1 MARKLSVDLE
11 LNAKGYTQ
19 GINEAKN
26 ATAQY
31 TNATV
36 DLKKETEDYLSQF
49 GSLRKQLRSAKE
61 EAFNLAVQFS
71 QLSKTEKDS
80 EIGQQLAGELQFAIE
95 KAAELEDVMSDT
107 NDAIRKAA
115 SDTAGLDAFKE
126 SLEVGKDLATAY
138 IGVLGKVTGSEE
150 ALKNVLSS
158 LAIVQGSFNAVIKT
172 TNMLQK
178 NSATMIALQRA
189 GVLSLAQAEK
199 ISAAAANA
207 STIAYK
213 GLGKAMKAIPFIAI
227 AGAILSIGKVIIDYI
242 IGANKAA
249 KESEKLNKELTGTK
263 KIINDLSTVY
273 NSSYASSLGK
283 TLSLYKQLQTSYSKL
298 STQQEKSKWIKENTE
313 KFKELGV
320 SITNVN
326 DADKILIKQSKDVIQ
341 SFKLRA
347 EAAAEATRL
356 QDLYVKRIEAE
367 TKARANAGKNN
378 FKAGDKVQT
387 GDVERYG
394 LQEGIDYKQYK
405 DKVGMFYTDAGAM
418 KAMEASAAR
427 NIQKYTQDID
437 AEINASAERLAA
449 TTEKL
454 NNVLTGSTNN
464 NNNTGGGSSTGTKTD
479 ITENILPKANKVN
492 KQIDD
497 WFKAYDKKIA
507 TKTKEASEMNYN
519 VVGPSINILSSP
531 QQIQGAENAIQQALQ
546 VDDIKFDFSALPE
559 SMQEAADEAVQSLN
573 RLSEAMAIAGQKRA
587 KFLAAGDTK
596 GVKEMDKQLAKLTED
611 YNKQSK
617 EVDKYT
623 KRSEQI
629 DKLSSAFGSVGNKVG
644 ELGGLFSQ
652 LGDAT
657 DDAGVKAMGIIAEA
671 VATMALSFA
680 RALKS
685 CGSWY
690 EWLVFGVTGMTQLAS
705 MVSQIKQLTAGG
717 YAEGG
722 IIPGNSF
729 AGDKVMAM
737 VNSGEMI
744 LNTHQQK
751 NLFDMLNGITGTGI
765 ASSKIELTGK
775 IRGKD
780 LLLVQKNYNT
790 IGSKSGQSIKIN

>member
-49 GSLRKQLRSAKE
+49 GSLRKQFRAAKT

-80 EIGQQLAGELQFAIE
+80 ELGQQMADELQFAIE

-107 NDAIRKAA
+107 NDAIRNAA

-138 IGVLGKVTGSEE
+138 IGVLGKLTGSEE
-150 ALKNVLSS
+150 ALKNALSS

-172 TNMLQK
+172 TSMLQK

-227 AGAILSIGKVIIDYI
+227 AGAILSIGKVIIDYV

-263 KIINDLSTVY
+263 KIINDLSTSY
-273 NSSYASSLGK
+273 NSNYASSLGK
-283 TLSLYKQLQTSYSKL
+283 TLSLYKQLQTAYSKL
-298 STQQEKSKWIKENTE
+298 SNQQEKSKWIKENTE

-326 DADKILIKQSKDVIQ
+326 EADKILIKQSKDVIQ

-367 TKARANAGKNN
+367 TKARANASKNN

-394 LQEGIDYKQYK
+394 LQEGIDYKQYN

-464 NNNTGGGSSTGTKTD
+464 NTGGGSSTGSKTD
-479 ITENILPKANKVN
+479 ITKNILPKANKVN

-519 VVGPSINILSSP
+519 VVGPSINILTSP
-531 QQIQGAENAIQQALQ
+531 QDIQGAENAIQQALQ
-546 VDDIKFDFSALPE
+546 VDDIEFDFSALPE
-559 SMQEAADEAVQSLN
+559 AMQEAADEAVQSLD
-573 RLSEAMAIAGQKRA
+573 RLSEAMAIAGQQRA

-596 GVKEMDKQLAKLTED
+596 GVEEMDKQLETLTED
-611 YNKQSK
+611 YNKQSE
-617 EVDKYT
+617 EVGKYV
-623 KRSEQI
+623 KRSEEV
-629 DKLSSAFGSVGNKVG
+629 KNLSDSFQSVGDSVG
-644 ELGGLFSQ
+644 ALGGLFSA

-657 DDAGVKAMGIIAEA
+657 DDAGMKTMGIIAETL
-671 VATMALSFA
+671 ATMALSFA
-680 RALKS
+680 NALKS
-685 CGSWY
+685 CTTWY
-690 EWLVFGVTGMTQLAS
+690 EWVAFGITGMTQLVS

-765 ASSKIELTGK
+765 SSSKIELTGK

>member
-49 GSLRKQLRSAKE
+49 GSLRKQLRGAKQ
-61 EAFNLAVQFS
+61 EAFNLAAQFS

-107 NDAIRKAA
+107 NDAIRNAA

-126 SLEVGKDLATAY
+126 SLDVGKDIATAY
-138 IGVLGKVTGSEE
+138 IGVLAKMTGNEE
-150 ALKNVLSS
+150 ALKNALSS

-172 TNMLQK
+172 TSMLQK
-178 NSATMIALQRA
+178 NSSTMIALQRA

-213 GLGKAMKAIPFIAI
+213 GLGLAIKAAPYA
-227 AGAILSIGKVIIDYI
+227 AVAAA
-242 IGANKAA
+242 IGAVIVSLTKYALKGNAA
-249 KESEKLNKELTGTK
+249 TEATKKLNKELHDTSIQGRKDAQADLTK
-263 KIINDLSTVY
+263 LKLLYDATQNLNLKKRDRIKAVKDLQSVY
-273 NSSYASSLGK
+273 PAYFGNLTQEQILAGKASDA
-283 TLSLYKQLQTSYSKL
+283 YKQLANDIIACAQARAYEKRINVIAEQNVDLDDQIEKQKKL
-298 STQQEKSKWIKENTE
+298 LDQYKKSIESAKKFAEEGISMRGQYDSSSMKVTAMTVNYNREKV
-313 KFKELGV
+313 EL
-320 SITNVN
+320 
-326 DADKILIKQSKDVIQ
+326 KQLIKKKEENIAQQNKY
-341 SFKLRA
+341 L
-347 EAAAEATRL
+347 EA
-356 QDLYVKRIEAE
+356 I
-367 TKARANAGKNN
+367 
-378 FKAGDKVQT
+378 
-387 GDVERYG
+387 
-394 LQEGIDYKQYK
+394 
-405 DKVGMFYTDAGAM
+405 
-418 KAMEASAAR
+418 S
-427 NIQKYTQDID
+427 
-437 AEINASAERLAA
+437 A
-449 TTEKL
+449 TTAAVNRLSQTNETAKSL
-454 NNVLTGSTNN
+454 GS
-464 NNNTGGGSSTGTKTD
+464 KTD
-479 ITENILPKANKVN
+479 IDVLPKANKVN

-507 TKTKEASEMNYN
+507 TKTKESAEMNKG
-519 VVGPSINILSSP
+519 VANIDFITSP
-531 QQIQGAENAIQQALQ
+531 QQIQGTENAIQQALQ
-546 VDDIKFDFSALPE
+546 VDDITFDFSALPE
-559 SMQEAADEAVQSLN
+559 AMQAAADEAIKSLD
-573 RLSEAMAIAGQKRA
+573 RLSEAMAIAGQQRA
-587 KFLAAGDTK
+587 KFMAAGDTK
-596 GVKEMDKQLAKLTED
+596 GVEEMDKQLATLTED
-611 YNKQSK
+611 YNKQSE
-617 EVDKYT
+617 EVGNYV
-623 KRSEQI
+623 KRSEEVNNLA
-629 DKLSSAFGSVGNKVG
+629 DSFKSVGNAVG
-644 ELGGLFSQ
+644 QLGGLFGA

-657 DDAGVKAMGIIAEA
+657 DDAGMKTMGIIAETL
-671 VATMALSFA
+671 ATMALSFA
-680 RALKS
+680 NALKS
-685 CGSWY
+685 CSTWY
-690 EWLVFGVTGMTQLAS
+690 EWVAFGVTGMTQLVS

-722 IIPGNSF
+722 IVPGNSF

-744 LNTHQQK
+744 LNTNQQK

-765 ASSKIELTGK
+765 SSSKIELTGK

>member
-49 GSLRKQLRSAKE
+49 GSLRKQLRGAKA
-61 EAFNLAVQFS
+61 EALNLAVQFS
-71 QLSKTEKDS
+71 QLSKTEKES
-80 EIGQQLAGELQFAIE
+80 EIGQQMADELQFAIE
-95 KAAELEDVMSDT
+95 KAAELQDVMSDT
-107 NDAIRKAA
+107 NDAIKNAA

-126 SLEVGKDLATAY
+126 SLEVGKDMATAY
-138 IGVLGKVTGSEE
+138 IGVLAKMTGNEE
-150 ALKNVLSS
+150 ALKNALSS

-207 STIAYK
+207 STYAYK

-227 AGAILSIGKVIIDYI
+227 AAAVLAIGKAIVDYAT
-242 IGANKAA
+242 GANKAT
-249 KESEKLNKELTGTK
+249 KEAEKLNKELTGTK
-263 KIINDLSTVY
+263 KIINDLSNTY
-273 NSSYASSLGK
+273 NSNYASSLGK

-298 STQQEKSKWIKENTE
+298 SNQQEKSKWIKENTD

-341 SFKLRA
+341 AFKLRA

-367 TKARANAGKNN
+367 TKARANASKNN

-394 LQEGIDYKQYK
+394 LQEGIDYTQYK

-454 NNVLTGSTNN
+454 NNVLTGSTNT
-464 NNNTGGGSSTGTKTD
+464 NTGGGSKTESKTD
-479 ITENILPKANKVN
+479 ITENIFPKANKVN

-507 TKTKEASEMNYN
+507 AKTKEASEMNYN
-519 VVGPSINILSSP
+519 VVGPSINILNSP
-531 QQIQGAENAIQQALQ
+531 QDIQGTENAIQQALQ
-546 VDDIKFDFSALPE
+546 VDDIEFDFSALPE
-559 SMQEAADEAVQSLN
+559 AMQEAADEAVQSLD
-573 RLSEAMAIAGQKRA
+573 RLTEAMAIAGQQRA
-587 KFLAAGDTK
+587 KFMAAGDTK
-596 GVKEMDKQLAKLTED
+596 GVEEMDKQLATLTED
-611 YNKQSK
+611 YNKQSE
-617 EVDKYT
+617 EVGKYV
-623 KRSEQI
+623 KRSEEV
-629 DKLSSAFGSVGNKVG
+629 KNLSDSFQSVGDSVG
-644 ELGGLFSQ
+644 ALGGLFSA

-657 DDAGVKAMGIIAEA
+657 DDAGMKTMGIIAETL
-671 VATMALSFA
+671 ATMALSFA
-680 RALKS
+680 KALKS
-685 CGSWY
+685 CTTWY
-690 EWLVFGVTGMTQLAS
+690 EWVAFGITGMTQLVS

-737 VNSGEMI
+737 VNSGEMV

-765 ASSKIELTGK
+765 SSSKIELTGK

>member
-49 GSLRKQLRSAKE
+49 GSLRKQLRAAE
-61 EAFNLAVQFS
+61 TEAFNLAVQFS
-71 QLSKTEKDS
+71 QLSKAEKDS
-80 EIGQQLAGELQFAIE
+80 ELGQQMADELQFAIE
-95 KAAELEDVMSDT
+95 KAAELKDVMSDT
-107 NDAIRKAA
+107 RDAIRNAS
-115 SDTAGLDAFKE
+115 SDTAGLDAFRE
-126 SLEVGKDLATAY
+126 SLDVGKEIATAY
-138 IGVLGKVTGSEE
+138 IGVLAKMTGSEE
-150 ALKNVLSS
+150 ALKNALSS
-158 LAIVQGSFNAVIKT
+158 LAIVQGSFNALTKA

-199 ISAAAANA
+199 VSAAAANA

-227 AGAILSIGKVIIDYI
+227 AAAVLAIGKAIVDYAT
-242 IGANKAA
+242 GANKAT
-249 KESEKLNKELTGTK
+249 KEAEKLNKELTGTK
-263 KIINDLSTVY
+263 KIINDLSTAY
-273 NSSYASSLGK
+273 NSNYASSLGK

-298 STQQEKSKWIKENTE
+298 TTQQEKSKWIKENTE

-341 SFKLRA
+341 AFKLRA

-367 TKARANAGKNN
+367 TKARANASKNN

-394 LQEGIDYKQYK
+394 LQEGIDYTQYK

-454 NNVLTGSTNN
+454 NNILTGST
-464 NNNTGGGSSTGTKTD
+464 NNNTGGGSSGTKTD
-479 ITENILPKANKVN
+479 IDILPKANKVN

-507 TKTKEASEMNYN
+507 AKTKEASEMNYN
-519 VVGPSINILSSP
+519 VVGPSINILTSP
-531 QQIQGAENAIQQALQ
+531 QQIQGTENAIQQALQ
-546 VDDIKFDFSALPE
+546 MDDIEFDFSALPE
-559 SMQEAADEAVQSLN
+559 AMQEAADEAVQTLD
-573 RLSEAMAIAGQKRA
+573 RLAEAMAIAGQQRA
-587 KFLAAGDTK
+587 KFMAAGDTK
-596 GVKEMDKQLAKLTED
+596 GVEEMDKQLSKLTED
-611 YNKQSK
+611 YNKQSE
-617 EVDKYT
+617 EVDNYA
-623 KRSEQI
+623 KRSEKI
-629 DKLSSAFGSVGNKVG
+629 GKLTTAFGSVGNKVG
-644 ELGGLFSQ
+644 ELGSLFSQ

-657 DDAGVKAMGIIAEA
+657 DDAGVKTMSIIAQA

-680 RALKS
+680 NALKN

-690 EWLVFGVTGMTQLAS
+690 EWMVFGVTGMVQLAS

-722 IIPGNSF
+722 IVPGNNF

-790 IGSKSGQSIKIN
+790 IGTKSGQSIKIS

>member
-1 MARKLSVDLE
+1 MGRKLSVDLE

-49 GSLRKQLRSAKE
+49 GSLRKQLRGAKQ
-61 EAFNLAVQFS
+61 EAFNLAAQFS

-80 EIGQQLAGELQFAIE
+80 ELGQQLAGELQFAIE

-107 NDAIRKAA
+107 QDAIRNAA

-138 IGVLGKVTGSEE
+138 IGVLAKMTGNEE
-150 ALKNVLSS
+150 ALKNALSS

-227 AGAILSIGKVIIDYI
+227 AAAVLAIGKVIVDYAT
-242 IGANKAA
+242 GANKAT
-249 KESEKLNKELTGTK
+249 KEAEKLNKELTGTK
-263 KIINDLSTVY
+263 KIINDLSTAY
-273 NSSYASSLGK
+273 NSNYASSLGK

-341 SFKLRA
+341 AFKLRA

-367 TKARANAGKNN
+367 TKARSNASKNN

-394 LQEGIDYKQYK
+394 LQEGIDYTQYK
-405 DKVGMFYTDAGAM
+405 DKIGMFYTDAGAM

-427 NIQKYTQDID
+427 NIKKYTQDID

-454 NNVLTGSTNN
+454 NNVLTGSKNT
-464 NNNTGGGSSTGTKTD
+464 NTGGGSSTVTKKD
-479 ITENILPKANKVN
+479 ITENILPKPNKVN

-497 WFKAYDKKIA
+497 WFKAYDKKIEA
-507 TKTKEASEMNYN
+507 KTKEASEMNYN
-519 VVGPSINILSSP
+519 VVGPSINILNSP
-531 QQIQGAENAIQQALQ
+531 QDIQGTENAIQQALQ
-546 VDDIKFDFSALPE
+546 VDDIEFDFSALPE
-559 SMQEAADEAVQSLN
+559 AMQEAADEAVQSLD
-573 RLSEAMAIAGQKRA
+573 RLSEAMAIAGQQRA

-596 GVKEMDKQLAKLTED
+596 GVEEMDKQLETLTED
-611 YNKQSK
+611 YNKQSE
-617 EVDKYT
+617 EVGKYV
-623 KRSEQI
+623 KRSEEV
-629 DKLSSAFGSVGNKVG
+629 KNLSDSFQSVGDSVG
-644 ELGGLFSQ
+644 ALGGLFSA

-657 DDAGVKAMGIIAEA
+657 DDAGVKTMGIIAEA

-680 RALKS
+680 KALKS

-722 IIPGNSF
+722 IVPGNSF

-780 LLLVQKNYNT
+780 LLLAQKNYNT
-790 IGSKSGQSIKIN
+790 IGAKSGQSIKIN

>member
-49 GSLRKQLRSAKE
+49 GSLRKQLRGAKQ
-61 EAFNLAVQFS
+61 EAYNLAAQFS

-80 EIGQQLAGELQFAIE
+80 ELGQQLAGELQFAIE

-107 NDAIRKAA
+107 NDAIRNAA

-126 SLEVGKDLATAY
+126 SLDVGKDIATAY
-138 IGVLGKVTGSEE
+138 IGVLGKMTGSEE
-150 ALKNVLSS
+150 ALKNAVSS
-158 LAIVQGSFNAVIKT
+158 LAIVQGSFNALTKA

-199 ISAAAANA
+199 VSAAAANA

-213 GLGKAMKAIPFIAI
+213 GLGKAMKAVPFIAI
-227 AGAILSIGKVIIDYI
+227 AAAVLAIGKAIVDYAT
-242 IGANKAA
+242 GANKAT
-249 KESEKLNKELTGTK
+249 KEAEKLNKELTGTK
-263 KIINDLSTVY
+263 KIINDLSTAY
-273 NSSYASSLGK
+273 NSNYASSLGK

-341 SFKLRA
+341 AFKLRA

-367 TKARANAGKNN
+367 TKARANASKNN

-394 LQEGIDYKQYK
+394 LQEGIDYTQYK

-464 NNNTGGGSSTGTKTD
+464 NTGGGSSGTKKG

-519 VVGPSINILSSP
+519 VVGPSINFLTSP

-546 VDDIKFDFSALPE
+546 VDDVEFDFSALPE
-559 SMQEAADEAVQSLN
+559 AMQEAADEAVQSLD
-573 RLSEAMAIAGQKRA
+573 RLAEAMAIAGQQRA

-596 GVKEMDKQLAKLTED
+596 GVEEMDKQLVKLTED
-611 YNKQSK
+611 YNKQSE
-617 EVDKYT
+617 EVENYA
-623 KRSEQI
+623 KRSEKI
-629 DKLSSAFGSVGNKVG
+629 GKLTSAFGDVGNKVG

-657 DDAGVKAMGIIAEA
+657 DDAGVKTMGIIAQA

-680 RALKS
+680 NALKN

-690 EWLVFGVTGMTQLAS
+690 EWLVFGVTGMVQLAS

-722 IIPGNSF
+722 IIPGNNF

-751 NLFDMLNGITGTGI
+751 NLFDMLNGITGSAITSTKFEFEGR
-765 ASSKIELTGK
+765 

-780 LLLVQKNYNT
+780 MLLTQKHYNS
-790 IGSKSGQSIKIN
+790 IAAKSGQSIKIN

>member
-49 GSLRKQLRSAKE
+49 GSLRKQLRGAKA
-61 EAFNLAVQFS
+61 EALNLAVQFS

-95 KAAELEDVMSDT
+95 KAAELQDVMSDT
-107 NDAIRKAA
+107 QDAIKNAA

-138 IGVLGKVTGSEE
+138 IGVLGKLTGSEE
-150 ALKNVLSS
+150 ALKNALSS

-172 TNMLQK
+172 TSMLQK

-199 ISAAAANA
+199 ISAAAANV

-227 AGAILSIGKVIIDYI
+227 AGAILSIGKVIIDYV

-263 KIINDLSTVY
+263 KIINDLSTAY

-298 STQQEKSKWIKENTE
+298 STQQEKSKWIKENTD

-367 TKARANAGKNN
+367 TKARANASKNN

-394 LQEGIDYKQYK
+394 LQEGIDYTQYK

-464 NNNTGGGSSTGTKTD
+464 NTGGGSSESKTD

-507 TKTKEASEMNYN
+507 SKTKEASEMNYN
-519 VVGPSINILSSP
+519 VVGPSINILNSP
-531 QQIQGAENAIQQALQ
+531 QYIQGAENAIQQALQ
-546 VDDIKFDFSALPE
+546 VDDIEFDFSALPE
-559 SMQEAADEAVQSLN
+559 AMQEAADEAVQSLD
-573 RLSEAMAIAGQKRA
+573 RLSEAMSIAGQQRA

-596 GVKEMDKQLAKLTED
+596 GVEEMDKQLETLTED
-611 YNKQSK
+611 YNKQSE
-617 EVDKYT
+617 EVGKYV
-623 KRSEQI
+623 KRSEEV
-629 DKLSSAFGSVGNKVG
+629 KNLSDSFKSVGDSVG
-644 ELGGLFSQ
+644 ALGGLFST

-657 DDAGVKAMGIIAEA
+657 DDAGMKTMGIIAETL
-671 VATMALSFA
+671 ATMALSFA
-680 RALKS
+680 KALNS
-685 CGSWY
+685 CTTWY
-690 EWLVFGVTGMTQLAS
+690 EWVAFGITGMTQLVS

-722 IIPGNSF
+722 IVPGNSF

-765 ASSKIELTGK
+765 SSSKIELTGK

>member
-49 GSLRKQLRSAKE
+49 GSLRKQLRAAE
-61 EAFNLAVQFS
+61 TEAFNLAVQFS

-95 KAAELEDVMSDT
+95 KAAELKDVMSDT
-107 NDAIRKAA
+107 RDAIRNAA

-138 IGVLGKVTGSEE
+138 IGVLAKMTGNEE
-150 ALKNVLSS
+150 ALKNALSS

-199 ISAAAANA
+199 VSSAAANA

-227 AGAILSIGKVIIDYI
+227 AAAVLAIGKVIVDYAT
-242 IGANKAA
+242 GANKAT
-249 KESEKLNKELTGTK
+249 KEAEKLNKELTGTK
-263 KIINDLSTVY
+263 KIINDLSTAY
-273 NSSYASSLGK
+273 NSNYASSLGK

-298 STQQEKSKWIKENTE
+298 SNQQEKSKWIKENTA

-341 SFKLRA
+341 AFKLRA

-367 TKARANAGKNN
+367 TKARANASKNN

-454 NNVLTGSTNN
+454 NNVLTGTETNN
-464 NNNTGGGSSTGTKTD
+464 KGIELKTESKTD

-497 WFKAYDKKIA
+497 WFKAYDKKIEA
-507 TKTKEASEMNYN
+507 KTKEASEMNYN
-519 VVGPSINILSSP
+519 VVGPSINILNSP
-531 QQIQGAENAIQQALQ
+531 QDIQGTENAIQQALQ
-546 VDDIKFDFSALPE
+546 VDDVKFDFSALPE
-559 SMQEAADEAVQSLN
+559 AMQEAADEAVQSLD
-573 RLSEAMAIAGQKRA
+573 RLAEAMAIAGQQRA

-596 GVKEMDKQLAKLTED
+596 GVKEMDKQLETLTED
-611 YNKQSK
+611 YNKQSE
-617 EVDKYT
+617 EVDNYA
-623 KRSEQI
+623 KRSEKI
-629 DKLSSAFGSVGNKVG
+629 GKLTSAFGSVGNKVG
-644 ELGGLFSQ
+644 ELGSLFSQ

-657 DDAGVKAMGIIAEA
+657 DDAGVKTMGIIAEA

-680 RALKS
+680 NALKS

-690 EWLVFGVTGMTQLAS
+690 EWVVFGVTGMVQLAS

-765 ASSKIELTGK
+765 SSSKIELTGK

>member
-49 GSLRKQLRSAKE
+49 GSLRKQLRGAKQ

-71 QLSKTEKDS
+71 QLSKVEKES

-107 NDAIRKAA
+107 QDAIRNAA

-138 IGVLGKVTGSEE
+138 IGVLAKMTGNEE
-150 ALKNVLSS
+150 ALKNALSS

-199 ISAAAANA
+199 VSAAAANA

-227 AGAILSIGKVIIDYI
+227 AAAVLAIGKAIVDYAT
-242 IGANKAA
+242 GANKAT
-249 KESEKLNKELTGTK
+249 KEAEKLNKELTGTK
-263 KIINDLSTVY
+263 KIINDLSTAY

-341 SFKLRA
+341 AFKLRA

-367 TKARANAGKNN
+367 TKARTNASKNN
-378 FKAGDKVQT
+378 FKAGDKVQQ

-394 LQEGIDYKQYK
+394 LQEGIDYTQYK

-454 NNVLTGSTNN
+454 NNVLTGSTNT
-464 NNNTGGGSSTGTKTD
+464 NTGVVSSSGTKTD
-479 ITENILPKANKVN
+479 ITENLLPKANKVN

-507 TKTKEASEMNYN
+507 AKTKEASEMNYN
-519 VVGPSINILSSP
+519 VVGPSINILNSP
-531 QQIQGAENAIQQALQ
+531 QQIQGTENAIQQALQ
-546 VDDIKFDFSALPE
+546 IDDVEFDFSALPE
-559 SMQEAADEAVQSLN
+559 AMQDAADEAVQSLD
-573 RLSEAMAIAGQKRA
+573 RLAEAMAIAGQQRA

-596 GVKEMDKQLAKLTED
+596 GVEEMDKQLATLTED
-611 YNKQSK
+611 YTKQSE
-617 EVDKYT
+617 EVGKYV
-623 KRSEQI
+623 KRSEEV
-629 DKLSSAFGSVGNKVG
+629 KNLSDSFQSVGDSVG
-644 ELGGLFSQ
+644 ALGGLFGA

-657 DDAGVKAMGIIAEA
+657 DDAGMKTMGIIAETL
-671 VATMALSFA
+671 ATMALSFA
-680 RALKS
+680 KALKS
-685 CGSWY
+685 CTTWY
-690 EWLVFGVTGMTQLAS
+690 EWVAFGITGMTQLVS

-780 LLLVQKNYNT
+780 LLLVQKNYNI
-790 IGSKSGQSIKIN
+790 IGAKSGQSIKIN

>member
-49 GSLRKQLRSAKE
+49 GSLRKQLRAAE
-61 EAFNLAVQFS
+61 TEAFNLAVQFS

-80 EIGQQLAGELQFAIE
+80 EIGQQLADELQFAIE
-95 KAAELEDVMSDT
+95 KAAELKDVMSDT
-107 NDAIRKAA
+107 RDAIRNAS

-158 LAIVQGSFNAVIKT
+158 LAIVQGSFNAVINT
-172 TNMLQK
+172 TTMLQK

-227 AGAILSIGKVIIDYI
+227 AGAILAIGKAIIDYV

-298 STQQEKSKWIKENTE
+298 STQQEKSKWIKENTD

-367 TKARANAGKNN
+367 TKARANASKNN

-394 LQEGIDYKQYK
+394 LQEGIDYKQYN

-464 NNNTGGGSSTGTKTD
+464 NTGGRSSTGSKTD

-519 VVGPSINILSSP
+519 VVGPSINILTSP

-559 SMQEAADEAVQSLN
+559 AMQEAADEAVQSLD
-573 RLSEAMAIAGQKRA
+573 RLSEAMTIAGQQRA

-596 GVKEMDKQLAKLTED
+596 GVEEMDKQLATLTED
-611 YNKQSK
+611 YNKQSE
-617 EVDKYT
+617 EVGKYV
-623 KRSEQI
+623 KRSEEV
-629 DKLSSAFGSVGNKVG
+629 KNLSDSFQSVGDSVG
-644 ELGGLFSQ
+644 ALGGLFSA

-657 DDAGVKAMGIIAEA
+657 DDAGMKTMGIIAETL
-671 VATMALSFA
+671 ATMALSFA
-680 RALKS
+680 KALKS
-685 CGSWY
+685 CTTWY
-690 EWLVFGVTGMTQLAS
+690 EWVAFGITGMTQLVS

-722 IIPGNSF
+722 IVPGNSF
-729 AGDKVMAM
+729 QGDKVMAM

-765 ASSKIELTGK
+765 ASSKVEITGK

>member
-1 MARKLSVDLE
+1 MGRKLSVDLE

-49 GSLRKQLRSAKE
+49 GSLRKQFRSAKQ
-61 EAFNLAVQFS
+61 EAYNLAVQFS

-80 EIGQQLAGELQFAIE
+80 ELGQQLAGELQFAIE

-126 SLEVGKDLATAY
+126 SLDVGKDIATAY
-138 IGVLGKVTGSEE
+138 IGVLGKLTGSEE
-150 ALKNVLSS
+150 ALKNAVSS

-189 GVLSLAQAEK
+189 GVLSLAQAHKVSE
-199 ISAAAANA
+199 AAAKA
-207 STIAYK
+207 STIAMK
-213 GLGKAMKAIPFIAI
+213 GLGTVMKAVPYLAIAAAISSIVIAI
-227 AGAILSIGKVIIDYI
+227 AKYRA
-242 IGANKAA
+242 KADEA
-249 KESEKLNKELTGTK
+249 TEATK
-263 KIINDLSTVY
+263 KLKKEMHDASIQGKKDAQADITKLKLLYDATQNLNLKKRDRIKAVKDLQKIYPAYFGNLTQEEILAGK
-273 NSSYASSLGK
+273 ASDA
-283 TLSLYKQLQTSYSKL
+283 YKQLTNDIIACAQARAYEKRINDIAEQNVDLDDQIEKQKERVEQYRKL
-298 STQQEKSKWIKENTE
+298 AEEAKKASETATTNNYDNTA
-313 KFKELGV
+313 
-320 SITNVN
+320 T
-326 DADKILIKQSKDVIQ
+326 
-341 SFKLRA
+341 
-347 EAAAEATRL
+347 AAAVMYWKKVNAQYEEEKKKLKDIENQKTANIAQQNKYLEA
-356 QDLYVKRIEAE
+356 
-367 TKARANAGKNN
+367 
-378 FKAGDKVQT
+378 
-387 GDVERYG
+387 
-394 LQEGIDYKQYK
+394 
-405 DKVGMFYTDAGAM
+405 
-418 KAMEASAAR
+418 
-427 NIQKYTQDID
+427 
-437 AEINASAERLAA
+437 INATTAAVNRLSQNNE
-449 TTEKL
+449 TTK
-454 NNVLTGSTNN
+454 S
-464 NNNTGGGSSTGTKTD
+464 GGLSKTETKTD
-479 ITENILPKANKVN
+479 VTESLLPKGNKLDR
-492 KQIDD
+492 QLDA
-497 WFKAYDKKIA
+497 WFKDFNKKIA
-507 TKTKEASEMNYN
+507 AKTKESAEMNKG
-519 VVGPSINILSSP
+519 VANIDILNSP
-531 QQIQGAENAIQQALQ
+531 QKIQGAENAIQKALQ

-559 SMQEAADEAVQSLN
+559 AMQEAAEEAVQSLD
-573 RLSEAMAIAGQKRA
+573 RLSEAMAIAGQQRA

-596 GVKEMDKQLAKLTED
+596 GVEEMDKQLETLTED
-611 YNKQSK
+611 YNKQSE
-617 EVDKYT
+617 EVDNYA
-623 KRSEQI
+623 KRSEKI
-629 DKLSSAFGSVGNKVG
+629 GKLTSAFGDVGNKVG
-644 ELGGLFSQ
+644 ELGSLFSQ

-657 DDAGVKAMGIIAEA
+657 DDAGVKTMSIIAQA

-680 RALKS
+680 NALKN

-765 ASSKIELTGK
+765 SSSKIELTGK

>member
-49 GSLRKQLRSAKE
+49 GSLRKQLRGAKT
-61 EAFNLAVQFS
+61 EALNLAVQFS
-71 QLSKTEKDS
+71 QLSKTEKES
-80 EIGQQLAGELQFAIE
+80 EIGQQMADELQFAIE
-95 KAAELEDVMSDT
+95 KAAELQDVMSDT
-107 NDAIRKAA
+107 QDAIKNAA

-150 ALKNVLSS
+150 ALKNALSS
-158 LAIVQGSFNAVIKT
+158 LAIVQGTFNAVIKT
-172 TNMLQK
+172 TTMLQK

-227 AGAILSIGKVIIDYI
+227 AGAILSIGKAIIDYV

-367 TKARANAGKNN
+367 TKARANASKNN

-394 LQEGIDYKQYK
+394 LQEGIDYKQYN

-464 NNNTGGGSSTGTKTD
+464 NTGGGSSESKTD

-497 WFKAYDKKIA
+497 WFKAYNKKIEA
-507 TKTKEASEMNYN
+507 KTKEASEMNYN
-519 VVGPSINILSSP
+519 VVGPSINILNSP
-531 QQIQGAENAIQQALQ
+531 QDIQGAENAIQQALQ
-546 VDDIKFDFSALPE
+546 VDDIEFDFSALPE
-559 SMQEAADEAVQSLN
+559 AMQEAADEAVQSLD
-573 RLSEAMAIAGQKRA
+573 RLSEAMAIAGQQRA

-596 GVKEMDKQLAKLTED
+596 GVEEMDKQLETLTED
-611 YNKQSK
+611 YNKQSE
-617 EVDKYT
+617 EVGKYV
-623 KRSEQI
+623 KRSEEV
-629 DKLSSAFGSVGNKVG
+629 KNLSDSFQSVGDSVG
-644 ELGGLFSQ
+644 ALGGLFSA

-657 DDAGVKAMGIIAEA
+657 DDAGMKTMGIIAETL
-671 VATMALSFA
+671 ATMALSFA
-680 RALKS
+680 KALKS
-685 CGSWY
+685 CTTWY
-690 EWLVFGVTGMTQLAS
+690 EWVAFGITGMTQLVS

-751 NLFDMLNGITGTGI
+751 NLFDMLNGITGTGMS
-765 ASSKIELTGK
+765 SSKIELTGK

>member
-49 GSLRKQLRSAKE
+49 GSLRKQLRGAKQ
-61 EAFNLAVQFS
+61 EAFNLAAQFS

-107 NDAIRKAA
+107 QDAIRNAA

-138 IGVLGKVTGSEE
+138 IGVLAKMTGNEE
-150 ALKNVLSS
+150 ALKNALSS

-189 GVLSLAQAEK
+189 GVLSLGQAEK

-227 AGAILSIGKVIIDYI
+227 AAAVLAIGKAIVDYAT
-242 IGANKAA
+242 GANKAT
-249 KESEKLNKELTGTK
+249 KEAEKLNKELTGTK
-263 KIINDLSTVY
+263 KIINDLSTAY
-273 NSSYASSLGK
+273 NSNYASSLGK

-341 SFKLRA
+341 AFKLRA

-367 TKARANAGKNN
+367 TKARANASKNN

-394 LQEGIDYKQYK
+394 LQEGIDYTQYK
-405 DKVGMFYTDAGAM
+405 DKIGMFYTDAGAM

-454 NNVLTGSTNN
+454 NNVLTGGSINN
-464 NNNTGGGSSTGTKTD
+464 KGIELKTEAKTD
-479 ITENILPKANKVN
+479 IDILPKANKVN

-497 WFKAYDKKIA
+497 WFKDFNKKIA
-507 TKTKEASEMNYN
+507 TKTKESAEMNKG
-519 VVGPSINILSSP
+519 VANIDILNSP
-531 QQIQGAENAIQQALQ
+531 QQIQGTENAIQQALQ

-559 SMQEAADEAVQSLN
+559 AMQEAAEEAAQKLD
-573 RLSEAMAIAGQKRA
+573 RLAEAMAIAGQQRA
-587 KFLAAGDTK
+587 KFMAAGDTK
-596 GVKEMDKQLAKLTED
+596 GVEEMDKQLSKLTED
-611 YNKQSK
+611 YNKQSE
-617 EVDKYT
+617 EVDNYA
-623 KRSEQI
+623 KRSEKI
-629 DKLSSAFGSVGNKVG
+629 GKLTSAFGSVGNKVG
-644 ELGGLFSQ
+644 ELGSLFSQ

-657 DDAGVKAMGIIAEA
+657 DDAGVKTMGIIAEA

-680 RALKS
+680 NALKS

-690 EWLVFGVTGMTQLAS
+690 EWLVFGVTGMVQLAS

-765 ASSKIELTGK
+765 SSSKIELTGK

>member
-49 GSLRKQLRSAKE
+49 GSLRKQLRGAKQ
-61 EAFNLAVQFS
+61 EAYNLAAQFS

-107 NDAIRKAA
+107 NDAIRNAA

-126 SLEVGKDLATAY
+126 SLDVGKDIATAY
-138 IGVLGKVTGSEE
+138 IGVLGKLTGSEE
-150 ALKNVLSS
+150 ALKNAVSS

-189 GVLSLAQAEK
+189 GVLSLAQAHKVSE
-199 ISAAAANA
+199 AAAKA
-207 STIAYK
+207 SAIAMK
-213 GLGKAMKAIPFIAI
+213 GLGTAMKAVPYLALAAGIASIVIAI
-227 AGAILSIGKVIIDYI
+227 AKYR
-242 IGANKAA
+242 A
-249 KESEKLNKELTGTK
+249 KSDEATEATKKLNKEMHDASIQGKKDAQSDITKLKLLYDATQNLNLKKKDRLKAVKDLQKIYPAYFGNLTQEEILAGK
-263 KIINDLSTVY
+263 
-273 NSSYASSLGK
+273 ASDA
-283 TLSLYKQLQTSYSKL
+283 YKQL
-298 STQQEKSKWIKENTE
+298 
-313 KFKELGV
+313 
-320 SITNVN
+320 
-326 DADKILIKQSKDVIQ
+326 
-341 SFKLRA
+341 
-347 EAAAEATRL
+347 
-356 QDLYVKRIEAE
+356 
-367 TKARANAGKNN
+367 
-378 FKAGDKVQT
+378 
-387 GDVERYG
+387 
-394 LQEGIDYKQYK
+394 
-405 DKVGMFYTDAGAM
+405 
-418 KAMEASAAR
+418 
-427 NIQKYTQDID
+427 TQDILACAQARAYEKRIND
-437 AEINASAERLAA
+437 IAEQNVDLDDQIDKQKERVEQYRKAAEEAKKASETA
-449 TTEKL
+449 TTNNYDNTATAAAVMYWKKVNAQYEEEKKKL
-454 NNVLTGSTNN
+454 KDIENQKTANIEQQNKYLKAINTTTAAVNRLSQNNETTKS
-464 NNNTGGGSSTGTKTD
+464 GGSKTESKTD
-479 ITENILPKANKVN
+479 IDIDILPKANKVN

-507 TKTKEASEMNYN
+507 AKTKEASEMNYN
-519 VVGPSINILSSP
+519 VVGPSINILNSP
-531 QQIQGAENAIQQALQ
+531 QKIQGTENAIQKALQ
-546 VDDIKFDFSALPE
+546 VDDVKFDFSALPE
-559 SMQEAADEAVQSLN
+559 AMQEAADEAVQSLD
-573 RLSEAMAIAGQKRA
+573 RLAEAMAIAGQQRA

-596 GVKEMDKQLAKLTED
+596 GVKEMDKQLETLTED
-611 YNKQSK
+611 YNKQSE
-617 EVDKYT
+617 EVDNYA
-623 KRSEQI
+623 KRSEKI
-629 DKLSSAFGSVGNKVG
+629 GKLTSAFGSVGNKVG
-644 ELGGLFSQ
+644 ELGSLFSQ

-657 DDAGVKAMGIIAEA
+657 DDAGVKTMGIIAQA

-680 RALKS
+680 NALKN

-690 EWLVFGVTGMTQLAS
+690 EWLVFGVTGMVQLAS

-729 AGDKVMAM
+729 QGDKVMAM

-765 ASSKIELTGK
+765 AASNIELTGK

>member
-49 GSLRKQLRSAKE
+49 GSLRKQLRGAKQ
-61 EAFNLAVQFS
+61 EAFNLAAQFS
-71 QLSKTEKDS
+71 QLSKVEKES

-107 NDAIRKAA
+107 QDAIRNAA
-115 SDTAGLDAFKE
+115 SDTAGLDAFRE

-138 IGVLGKVTGSEE
+138 IGVLAKMTGNEE
-150 ALKNVLSS
+150 ALKNALSS
-158 LAIVQGSFNAVIKT
+158 LAIVQGSFNALTKA

-199 ISAAAANA
+199 VSAAAANA

-213 GLGKAMKAIPFIAI
+213 GLGKAMKAVPFIAI
-227 AGAILSIGKVIIDYI
+227 AAAVLAIGKAIVDYAT
-242 IGANKAA
+242 GANKAT
-249 KESEKLNKELTGTK
+249 KEAEKLNKELTGTK
-263 KIINDLSTVY
+263 KIINDLSTAY
-273 NSSYASSLGK
+273 NSNYASSLGK

-341 SFKLRA
+341 AFKLRA

-394 LQEGIDYKQYK
+394 LQEGIDYTQYK

-464 NNNTGGGSSTGTKTD
+464 NTGGGSSGTKKD
-479 ITENILPKANKVN
+479 ITENIFPKANKVN

-507 TKTKEASEMNYN
+507 TKTKEASEMTYN
-519 VVGPSINILSSP
+519 VVGPSINILNSP
-531 QQIQGAENAIQQALQ
+531 QQIQGTENAIQQALQ
-546 VDDIKFDFSALPE
+546 VDDIEFDFSALPE
-559 SMQEAADEAVQSLN
+559 AMQEAADEAVQSLD
-573 RLSEAMAIAGQKRA
+573 RLAEAMAIAGQQRA

-596 GVKEMDKQLAKLTED
+596 GVEEMDKQLSKLTED
-611 YNKQSK
+611 YNKQSE
-617 EVDKYT
+617 EVDKYS
-623 KRSEQI
+623 KRSEKI
-629 DKLSSAFGSVGNKVG
+629 GKLTSAFGDVGNKVG
-644 ELGGLFSQ
+644 ELGSLFSQ

-657 DDAGVKAMGIIAEA
+657 DDAGVKTMSIIAQA

-680 RALKS
+680 NALKN

-690 EWLVFGVTGMTQLAS
+690 EWLVFGVTGMVQLAS

-765 ASSKIELTGK
+765 SSSKIELTGK

-790 IGSKSGQSIKIN
+790 IGAKSGQSIKIN

>member
-49 GSLRKQLRSAKE
+49 GSLRKQLRGAE
-61 EAFNLAVQFS
+61 TEAFNLAVQFS
-71 QLSKTEKDS
+71 QLSKAEKDS
-80 EIGQQLAGELQFAIE
+80 ELGQQMADELQFAIE
-95 KAAELEDVMSDT
+95 KAAELKDVMSDT
-107 NDAIRKAA
+107 RDAIRNAS

-138 IGVLGKVTGSEE
+138 IGVLAKMTGNEE
-150 ALKNVLSS
+150 ALKNALSS
-158 LAIVQGSFNAVIKT
+158 LAIVQGSFNAVIKA

-199 ISAAAANA
+199 VSAAAANA
-207 STIAYK
+207 SSIAYK

-227 AGAILSIGKVIIDYI
+227 AAAVLAIGKAIVDYAT
-242 IGANKAA
+242 GANKAT
-249 KESEKLNKELTGTK
+249 KEAEKLNKELTGTK
-263 KIINDLSTVY
+263 KIINDLSTAY
-273 NSSYASSLGK
+273 NSNYASSLGK

-341 SFKLRA
+341 AFKLRA

-367 TKARANAGKNN
+367 TKARANASKNN

-394 LQEGIDYKQYK
+394 LQEGIDYTQYK

-454 NNVLTGSTNN
+454 NNVLTGTENT
-464 NNNTGGGSSTGTKTD
+464 NTGGGSSGTKKD

-507 TKTKEASEMNYN
+507 AKTKEASEMNYN
-519 VVGPSINILSSP
+519 VVGPSINILNSP
-531 QQIQGAENAIQQALQ
+531 QQIQGTENAIQQALQ

-559 SMQEAADEAVQSLN
+559 AMQEAADEAVQSLD
-573 RLSEAMAIAGQKRA
+573 RLTEAMAIAGQQRA

-596 GVKEMDKQLAKLTED
+596 GVEEMDKQLATLTED
-611 YNKQSK
+611 YNKQSE
-617 EVDKYT
+617 EVGKYV
-623 KRSEQI
+623 KRSEEV
-629 DKLSSAFGSVGNKVG
+629 KNLSESFQSVGDSVG
-644 ELGGLFSQ
+644 ALGGLFSA

-657 DDAGVKAMGIIAEA
+657 DDAGMKTMGIIAETL
-671 VATMALSFA
+671 ATMALSFA
-680 RALKS
+680 KALKS
-685 CGSWY
+685 CTTWY
-690 EWLVFGVTGMTQLAS
+690 EWVAFGITGMTQLVS

-722 IIPGNSF
+722 IVPGNNF

-765 ASSKIELTGK
+765 SSSKIELTGK

-790 IGSKSGQSIKIN
+790 IGAKSGQSIKIN

>member
-36 DLKKETEDYLSQF
+36 DLKKETEDYISQF
-49 GSLRKQLRSAKE
+49 GSLRKQLRGAKQ
-61 EAFNLAVQFS
+61 EAFNLAAQFS

-80 EIGQQLAGELQFAIE
+80 ELGQQLAGELQFAIE

-107 NDAIRKAA
+107 QDAIRNAA

-126 SLEVGKDLATAY
+126 SLDVGKDLATAY
-138 IGVLGKVTGSEE
+138 IGVLAKMTGSEE
-150 ALKNVLSS
+150 ALKNALSS
-158 LAIVQGSFNAVIKT
+158 LAIVQGSFNAVIKA

-199 ISAAAANA
+199 VSAAAANA
-207 STIAYK
+207 SNIAYK

-227 AGAILSIGKVIIDYI
+227 AATVLAIGKAIVDYAT
-242 IGANKAA
+242 GANKAT
-249 KESEKLNKELTGTK
+249 KEAEKLNKELTGTK
-263 KIINDLSTVY
+263 KIINDLSTAY
-273 NSSYASSLGK
+273 NSNYASSLGK

-341 SFKLRA
+341 AFKLRA

-367 TKARANAGKNN
+367 TKARANASKNN

-454 NNVLTGSTNN
+454 NNVLTGSTNT
-464 NNNTGGGSSTGTKTD
+464 NTGRGSSTVTKKD

-507 TKTKEASEMNYN
+507 AKTKEASEMNYN
-519 VVGPSINILSSP
+519 VVGPSINILNSP
-531 QQIQGAENAIQQALQ
+531 QQIQGTENAIQQALQ
-546 VDDIKFDFSALPE
+546 VDDVEYDFSALPE
-559 SMQEAADEAVQSLN
+559 AMQEAADEAIQSLD
-573 RLSEAMAIAGQKRA
+573 RLAEAMAIAGQQRA

-596 GVKEMDKQLAKLTED
+596 GVEEMDKQLETLTED
-611 YNKQSK
+611 YNKQSE
-617 EVDKYT
+617 EVDKYS
-623 KRSEQI
+623 KRSEKI
-629 DKLSSAFGSVGNKVG
+629 GKLTSAFGDVGNKVG
-644 ELGGLFSQ
+644 ELGSLFSQ

-657 DDAGVKAMGIIAEA
+657 DDAGVKTMSIIAQA

-680 RALKS
+680 NALKN

-690 EWLVFGVTGMTQLAS
+690 EWLVFGVTGMVQLAS

-751 NLFDMLNGITGTGI
+751 NLFDMLNGITGSAITSTKFEFEGR
-765 ASSKIELTGK
+765 

-780 LLLVQKNYNT
+780 MLLTQKHYNS
-790 IGSKSGQSIKIN
+790 IAAKSGQSIKIN

>member
-49 GSLRKQLRSAKE
+49 GSLRKQLRAAE
-61 EAFNLAVQFS
+61 NEAFNLAVQFS

-80 EIGQQLAGELQFAIE
+80 EIGQQMADELQFAIE
-95 KAAELEDVMSDT
+95 KAAELKDVMSDT
-107 NDAIRKAA
+107 RDAIRNAA
-115 SDTAGLDAFKE
+115 SDTAGLDAFRE
-126 SLEVGKDLATAY
+126 SLDVGKDIATAY
-138 IGVLGKVTGSEE
+138 IGVLAKMTGSEE
-150 ALKNVLSS
+150 ALKNALSS
-158 LAIVQGSFNAVIKT
+158 LAIVQGSFNALTKA

-199 ISAAAANA
+199 VSAAAANA

-227 AGAILSIGKVIIDYI
+227 AAAVLAIGKAIVDYAT
-242 IGANKAA
+242 GANKAT
-249 KESEKLNKELTGTK
+249 KEAEKLNKELTGTK
-263 KIINDLSTVY
+263 KIINDLSTAY
-273 NSSYASSLGK
+273 NSNYASSLGK

-298 STQQEKSKWIKENTE
+298 TTQQEKSKWIKENTE

-341 SFKLRA
+341 AFKLRA

-367 TKARANAGKNN
+367 TKARANASKNN

-394 LQEGIDYKQYK
+394 LQEGIDYTQYK
-405 DKVGMFYTDAGAM
+405 DKIGMFYTDAGAM

-437 AEINASAERLAA
+437 AEINASAERLAE

-454 NNVLTGSTNN
+454 NNILTGST
-464 NNNTGGGSSTGTKTD
+464 NNNTGGGSSGSKTYID
-479 ITENILPKANKVN
+479 ILPKANKVN

-507 TKTKEASEMNYN
+507 AKTKEASEMNYN

-531 QQIQGAENAIQQALQ
+531 QQIQGTENAIQQALQ
-546 VDDIKFDFSALPE
+546 VDDIEFDFSALPE
-559 SMQEAADEAVQSLN
+559 AMQEAADEAVQTLD
-573 RLSEAMAIAGQKRA
+573 RLAEAMAIAGQQRA

-596 GVKEMDKQLAKLTED
+596 GVEEMDKQLETLTED
-611 YNKQSK
+611 YNKQSE
-617 EVDKYT
+617 EVGKYV
-623 KRSEQI
+623 KRSEEV
-629 DKLSSAFGSVGNKVG
+629 KNLSDSFQSVGDSVG
-644 ELGGLFSQ
+644 ALGGLFGA

-657 DDAGVKAMGIIAEA
+657 DDAGMKTMGIIAETL
-671 VATMALSFA
+671 ATMALSFA
-680 RALKS
+680 KALKS
-685 CGSWY
+685 CTTWY
-690 EWLVFGVTGMTQLAS
+690 EWVAFGITGMTQLVS

-722 IIPGNSF
+722 IVPGNNF

-765 ASSKIELTGK
+765 AASKIELTGR

-780 LLLVQKNYNT
+780 LLLAQKNYNT

>member
-49 GSLRKQLRSAKE
+49 GSLRKQLRGAKQ
-61 EAFNLAVQFS
+61 EAFNLAAQFS

-107 NDAIRKAA
+107 NDAIRNAA

-138 IGVLGKVTGSEE
+138 IGVLAKMTGNEE
-150 ALKNVLSS
+150 ALKNALSS
-158 LAIVQGSFNAVIKT
+158 LAIVQGSFNAVIKA

-207 STIAYK
+207 SSIAYK

-227 AGAILSIGKVIIDYI
+227 AAAVLAIGKAIVDYAT
-242 IGANKAA
+242 GANKAT
-249 KESEKLNKELTGTK
+249 KEAEKLNKELTGTK
-263 KIINDLSTVY
+263 KIINDLSTAY
-273 NSSYASSLGK
+273 NSNYASSLGK

-341 SFKLRA
+341 AFKLRA

-367 TKARANAGKNN
+367 TKARANASKNN
-378 FKAGDKVQT
+378 FKSGDKVQQ

-464 NNNTGGGSSTGTKTD
+464 NTGGGLKTETKTD
-479 ITENILPKANKVN
+479 IDILPKANKVN

-507 TKTKEASEMNYN
+507 TKTKESAEMNKG
-519 VVGPSINILSSP
+519 VVDINFLTSP
-531 QQIQGAENAIQQALQ
+531 QQIQGTENAIQQALQ

-559 SMQEAADEAVQSLN
+559 AMQEAADEAVQSLD
-573 RLSEAMAIAGQKRA
+573 RLAEAMAIAGQQRA
-587 KFLAAGDTK
+587 KFMAAGDTK
-596 GVKEMDKQLAKLTED
+596 GVEEMDKQLSKLTED
-611 YNKQSK
+611 YNKQSE
-617 EVDKYT
+617 EVDKYS
-623 KRSEQI
+623 KRSEKI
-629 DKLSSAFGSVGNKVG
+629 GKLTSAFGSVGNKVG
-644 ELGGLFSQ
+644 ELGSLFSQ

-657 DDAGVKAMGIIAEA
+657 DDAGVKTMGIIAQA

-680 RALKS
+680 NALKN

-690 EWLVFGVTGMTQLAS
+690 EWLVFGVTGMVQLAS

-737 VNSGEMI
+737 VNSGEMV

-765 ASSKIELTGK
+765 ASSKVELTGK

-790 IGSKSGQSIKIN
+790 IGAKSGQSIKIN

>member
-49 GSLRKQLRSAKE
+49 GSLRKQLRGAKQ
-61 EAFNLAVQFS
+61 EAFNLAAQFS

-107 NDAIRKAA
+107 NDAIRNAA

-126 SLEVGKDLATAY
+126 SLDVGKDIATAY
-138 IGVLGKVTGSEE
+138 IGVLAKMTGNEE
-150 ALKNVLSS
+150 ALKNALSS

-178 NSATMIALQRA
+178 NSSTMIALQRA

-227 AGAILSIGKVIIDYI
+227 AGAILSIGKVIIDYVV
-242 IGANKAA
+242 GSNKAT
-249 KESEKLNKELTGTK
+249 KETEKLNKELTGTK
-263 KIINDLSTVY
+263 KIINDLSTAY

-283 TLSLYKQLQTSYSKL
+283 SLSLYKQLQTSYSKL
-298 STQQEKSKWIKENTE
+298 SNQQEKSKWIKENTD

-341 SFKLRA
+341 AFKLRA

-367 TKARANAGKNN
+367 TKARANASKNN
-378 FKAGDKVQT
+378 FKEGDKVQT

-394 LQEGIDYKQYK
+394 LQEGIDYTQYK
-405 DKVGMFYTDAGAM
+405 DKIGMFYTDAGAM

-454 NNVLTGSTNN
+454 NNVLTGTENK
-464 NNNTGGGSSTGTKTD
+464 NTGGGSKTETKTETKTD
-479 ITENILPKANKVN
+479 IDLLPKGNKLDRQLDV
-492 KQIDD
+492 
-497 WFKAYDKKIA
+497 WFKDFNKKIA
-507 TKTKEASEMNYN
+507 AKTKESAEMNKG
-519 VVGPSINILSSP
+519 VANIDFITSP
-531 QQIQGAENAIQQALQ
+531 QQIQGTENAIQQALQ
-546 VDDIKFDFSALPE
+546 VDDITFDFSALPE
-559 SMQEAADEAVQSLN
+559 AMQAAADEAIKSLD
-573 RLSEAMAIAGQKRA
+573 RLSEAMAIAGQQRA
-587 KFLAAGDTK
+587 KFMAAGDTK
-596 GVKEMDKQLAKLTED
+596 GVEEMDKQLATLTED
-611 YNKQSK
+611 YNKQSE
-617 EVDKYT
+617 EVGNYV
-623 KRSEQI
+623 KRSEEVNNLA
-629 DKLSSAFGSVGNKVG
+629 DSFKSVGNAVG
-644 ELGGLFSQ
+644 QLGGLFGA

-657 DDAGVKAMGIIAEA
+657 DDAGMKTMGIIAETL
-671 VATMALSFA
+671 ATMALSFA
-680 RALKS
+680 NALKS
-685 CGSWY
+685 CSTWY
-690 EWLVFGVTGMTQLAS
+690 EWVAFGVTGMTQLVS

-722 IIPGNSF
+722 IVPGNSF

-744 LNTHQQK
+744 LNTNQQK

-765 ASSKIELTGK
+765 SSSKIELTGK

>member
-26 ATAQY
+26 ATAEY

-49 GSLRKQLRSAKE
+49 GSLRKQLRGAKQ
-61 EAFNLAVQFS
+61 EAFNLAAQFA

-107 NDAIRKAA
+107 QDAIRNAA

-138 IGVLGKVTGSEE
+138 IGVLGKLTGSEE
-150 ALKNVLSS
+150 ALKNALSS

-172 TNMLQK
+172 TSMLQK

-227 AGAILSIGKVIIDYI
+227 AGAILAIGKAIIDYV

-263 KIINDLSTVY
+263 KIINDLSTAY

-298 STQQEKSKWIKENTE
+298 STQQEKSKWIKENTD

-367 TKARANAGKNN
+367 TKARANASKNN
-378 FKAGDKVQT
+378 LKAGDKVQT

-394 LQEGIDYKQYK
+394 LQEGIDYKQYN

-464 NNNTGGGSSTGTKTD
+464 NTGGGSSTGSKTD

-507 TKTKEASEMNYN
+507 TKTKESSEMNKG
-519 VVGPSINILSSP
+519 VANIDFLTSP
-531 QQIQGAENAIQQALQ
+531 QQIKGTENAIQQALQ

-559 SMQEAADEAVQSLN
+559 AMQEAAEEAAQSLD
-573 RLSEAMAIAGQKRA
+573 RLAEAMAIAGQQRA

-596 GVKEMDKQLAKLTED
+596 GVEEMDKQLSKLTED
-611 YNKQSK
+611 YNKQSE
-617 EVDKYT
+617 EVGKYV
-623 KRSEQI
+623 KRSEEV
-629 DKLSSAFGSVGNKVG
+629 KNLSDSFQSVGDSVG
-644 ELGGLFSQ
+644 ALGGLFSA

-657 DDAGVKAMGIIAEA
+657 DDAGMKTMGIIAETL
-671 VATMALSFA
+671 ATMALSFA
-680 RALKS
+680 KALKS
-685 CGSWY
+685 CTTWY
-690 EWLVFGVTGMTQLAS
+690 EWVAFGITGMTQLVS

-722 IIPGNSF
+722 IVPGNSF

-765 ASSKIELTGK
+765 SSSKIELTGK

>member
-49 GSLRKQLRSAKE
+49 GSLRKQLRGAKQ
-61 EAFNLAVQFS
+61 EAYNLAAQFS
-71 QLSKTEKDS
+71 QLSAAEKDS
-80 EIGQQLAGELQFAIE
+80 ELGQQIAGELQFAIE

-107 NDAIRKAA
+107 NDAIRNAA

-126 SLEVGKDLATAY
+126 SLDVGKELATAY
-138 IGVLGKVTGSEE
+138 IGVLGKLTGSEE
-150 ALKNVLSS
+150 ALKNAVSS
-158 LAIVQGSFNAVIKT
+158 LAIVQGSFNAVIKI

-199 ISAAAANA
+199 VSAAAANA

-213 GLGKAMKAIPFIAI
+213 GLGKAMKSIPFIAI
-227 AGAILSIGKVIIDYI
+227 AAAVLAIGKAIVDYAT
-242 IGANKAA
+242 GANKAT
-249 KESEKLNKELTGTK
+249 KEAEKLNKELTGTK
-263 KIINDLSTVY
+263 KIINDLSTAY
-273 NSSYASSLGK
+273 NSNYASSLGK

-298 STQQEKSKWIKENTE
+298 TTQQEKSKWIKENTK
-313 KFKELGV
+313 KFNELGV

-341 SFKLRA
+341 AFKLRA

-367 TKARANAGKNN
+367 TKARANASKNN

-454 NNVLTGSTNN
+454 NNVLTGTTN
-464 NNNTGGGSSTGTKTD
+464 TDKGGGSSETKKD

-507 TKTKEASEMNYN
+507 AKTKEASEMNYN
-519 VVGPSINILSSP
+519 VVGPSINILNSP
-531 QQIQGAENAIQQALQ
+531 QQIQGTENAIQQALQ
-546 VDDIKFDFSALPE
+546 VDDIEFDFSALPE
-559 SMQEAADEAVQSLN
+559 AMQEAADEAAQKLD
-573 RLSEAMAIAGQKRA
+573 RLSEAMAIAGQQRA

-596 GVKEMDKQLAKLTED
+596 GVEEMDKQLQTLTED
-611 YNKQSK
+611 YNEQSK
-617 EVDKYT
+617 KVDEYAKRAEEVKNL
-623 KRSEQI
+623 SESFQ
-629 DKLSSAFGSVGNKVG
+629 SVGDNVG
-644 ELGGLFSQ
+644 ALGGLFSA

-657 DDAGVKAMGIIAEA
+657 DDAGMKTMGIIAETL
-671 VATMALSFA
+671 ATMALSFA
-680 RALKS
+680 KALKS
-685 CGSWY
+685 CSTWY
-690 EWLVFGVTGMTQLAS
+690 EWVAFGITGMTQLVS

-722 IIPGNSF
+722 IIPGNNF

-765 ASSKIELTGK
+765 AVSKIELTGR

-780 LLLVQKNYNT
+780 LLLAQKNYNT
-790 IGSKSGQSIKIN
+790 IGAKSGQSIKIN

>member
-49 GSLRKQLRSAKE
+49 GSLRKQFRAAKT

-107 NDAIRKAA
+107 QDAIRNAA

-138 IGVLGKVTGSEE
+138 IGVLGKLTGSEE
-150 ALKNVLSS
+150 ALKNALSS
-158 LAIVQGSFNAVIKT
+158 LAIVQGTFNAVIKT
-172 TNMLQK
+172 TSMLQK

-227 AGAILSIGKVIIDYI
+227 AGAILAIGKAIIDYV

-298 STQQEKSKWIKENTE
+298 STQQEKSKWIKENTD

-367 TKARANAGKNN
+367 TKARANASKNN

-464 NNNTGGGSSTGTKTD
+464 NTGGKSSTGSKKD
-479 ITENILPKANKVN
+479 ITKNILPKANKVN

-559 SMQEAADEAVQSLN
+559 SMQEAADEAVQSLD

-611 YNKQSK
+611 YNKQSE
-617 EVDKYT
+617 EVGKYV
-623 KRSEQI
+623 KRSEEV
-629 DKLSSAFGSVGNKVG
+629 KNLSDSFQSVGDSVG
-644 ELGGLFSQ
+644 ALGGLFSA

-657 DDAGVKAMGIIAEA
+657 DDAGMKTMGIIAETL
-671 VATMALSFA
+671 ATMALSFA
-680 RALKS
+680 KALKS
-685 CGSWY
+685 CTTWY
-690 EWLVFGVTGMTQLAS
+690 EWVAFGITGMTQLVS

-765 ASSKIELTGK
+765 SSSKIELTGK

>member
-49 GSLRKQLRSAKE
+49 GSLRKQLRGAKQ

-107 NDAIRKAA
+107 QDAIRNAA

-138 IGVLGKVTGSEE
+138 IGVLAKMTGNEE
-150 ALKNVLSS
+150 ALKNALSS

-207 STIAYK
+207 SSIAYK

-227 AGAILSIGKVIIDYI
+227 AATVLAIGKAIVDYAT
-242 IGANKAA
+242 GANKAT
-249 KESEKLNKELTGTK
+249 KEAEKLNKELTGTK
-263 KIINDLSTVY
+263 KIINDLSTAY
-273 NSSYASSLGK
+273 NSNYASSLGK

-298 STQQEKSKWIKENTE
+298 STQQEKSKWIKENTQ

-341 SFKLRA
+341 AFKLRA

-394 LQEGIDYKQYK
+394 LQEGIDYTQYK

-464 NNNTGGGSSTGTKTD
+464 NTGRGLKTETKTD
-479 ITENILPKANKVN
+479 ITENLFPKANKVN

-507 TKTKEASEMNYN
+507 AKTKEASEMNYN
-519 VVGPSINILSSP
+519 VVGPSINILNSP
-531 QQIQGAENAIQQALQ
+531 QQIQGTENAIQQALQ

-559 SMQEAADEAVQSLN
+559 AMQEAADEAVQSLD
-573 RLSEAMAIAGQKRA
+573 RLSEAMAIAGQQRA
-587 KFLAAGDTK
+587 KFMAAGDTK
-596 GVKEMDKQLAKLTED
+596 GVEEMDKQLATLTED
-611 YNKQSK
+611 YNKQSE
-617 EVDKYT
+617 EVGKYV
-623 KRSEQI
+623 KRSEEV
-629 DKLSSAFGSVGNKVG
+629 KNLSESFQSVGDSVG
-644 ELGGLFSQ
+644 ALGGLFSA

-657 DDAGVKAMGIIAEA
+657 DDAGMKTMGIIAETL
-671 VATMALSFA
+671 ATMALSFA
-680 RALKS
+680 KALKS
-685 CGSWY
+685 CTTWY
-690 EWLVFGVTGMTQLAS
+690 EWVAFGITGMTQLVS

-722 IIPGNSF
+722 IVPGNNF

-765 ASSKIELTGK
+765 SSSKIELTGK